1 MAIFG
6 SLFVEPP
13 PVEITL
19 PLGAGGRG
27 VLVGAD
33 GGATT
38 GGAGL
43 GVGVLACAG
52 GALVEVRYAVK
63 ANRIGENGGR
73 TLSGWSRYGQSCIGN
88 HGADLVVSLL
98 RGFGKK
104 IVSDGR
110 TAGRRTEG
118 GDAR

>member
-1 MAIFG
+1 MAALAIDSQSIVHGFKNKA
-6 SLFVEPP
+6 FP
-13 PVEITL
+13 
-19 PLGAGGRG
+19 GRQS
-27 VLVGAD
+27 LVGRFKAE
-33 GGATT
+33 
-38 GGAGL
+38 L
-43 GVGVLACAG
+43 RIRVNACAG